1 MDWKILLRLA
11 AIIILMFLLASSV
24 SGCDSEAAPIVE
36 WDNCSQRMGD
46 HPCDFT
52 LLDQDGKEFNLYD
65 HHGKIIILDF
75 SAMWCGPCQLAA
87 LEVEK
92 LQKKYSDK
100 IVYVTIL
107 IENQNYNAPTK
118 ANLKKWAKAFGIQSA
133 PVLSGSRNMISK
145 DPDIGWQINAW
156 PQFHIIDKNM
166 VLIQSFTGFSP
177 GLIESIVKN
186 NIESD
191 TGNP

>member
-11 AIIILMFLLASSV
+11 VIIILMFLLASSV
-24 SGCDSEAAPIVE
+24 SGCDSKVAPIVD

-87 LEVEK
+87 LEVEE
-92 LQKKYSDK
+92 LQKKYGDK

-118 ANLKKWAKAFGIQSA
+118 DNLKKWAKAHGIESA
-133 PVLSGSRNMISK
+133 PVLSGSRDIISK

-166 VLIQSFTGFSP
+166 VLVQSFTGFSP
-177 GLIESIVKN
+177 GLLESIIKSST
-186 NIESD
+186 ELD
-191 TGNP
+191 TGSP

>member
-11 AIIILMFLLASSV
+11 VIIILMFLLASSV
-24 SGCDSEAAPIVE
+24 SGCDSEAAPIVD
-36 WDNCSQRMGD
+36 WDNCSQKMGD

-92 LQKKYSDK
+92 LQKKYGDK

-118 ANLKKWAKAFGIQSA
+118 ANLKKWAKAFGIENA
-133 PVLSGSRNMISK
+133 PVLSGSRDMISK
-145 DPDIGWQINAW
+145 DPDAGWQINAW
-156 PQFHIIDKNM
+156 PQFYIIDKNM
-166 VLIQSFTGFSP
+166 VLVQSFTGFSP
-177 GLIESIVKN
+177 GLIESIIKN
-186 NIESD
+186 NAELD
-191 TGNP
+191 TGSP